1 MSADSAKKSVKF
13 IDKVLRRTEIIY
25 IWQDHSLK
33 KKQKGSKV
41 LIFLFFEMYRKF
53 ERRHRKFN

>member
-33 KKQKGSKV
+33 KNKRAV
-41 LIFLFFEMYRKF
+41 KF
-53 ERRHRKFN
+53 